1 MKLSNLTDGTRIAL
15 GNVGDFAS
23 DLVAPSLRLGVTG
36 LSRAGKTVFIT
47 SLVHNL
53 IHNGRLPLFT
63 PHARGRIKRA
73 YLEPQPDD
81 DLPRF
86 AYEQHLK
93 TLMGKG
99 GSGNG
104 DTGAG
109 RKWPQSTRRLSQL
122 RVTVEYAPQG
132 FFARNIHGGKLHI
145 DIIDYPGEWL
155 LDLPLLNQSY
165 EQWSAATVLTSSTP
179 PRDKLAKNWRIFTQN
194 LKPAE
199 EAQEAD
205 AVEAARLFT
214 DYLARCRDDEFALS
228 SLPPGRFLMPGDLE
242 GSPLLTFAPLELEAD
257 VSAPPG
263 SLHAMMQRRYQAYVD
278 HIVRPFYV
286 NHFARLDRQ
295 IVLVD
300 TMAALNAGPQAIA
313 DLKTALSDILSS
325 FRQGENSILSSIF
338 AKRIDKVLFAAT
350 KADMLHHQ
358 THDRLENIL
367 ALIIQEAARRAEVS
381 GAGYDVTAIAAL
393 RATRETTIE
402 HQGESLACIT
412 GIPAKGEV
420 IGNDTFDGD
429 TQAAIFPGDLPL
441 DPAGALDGS
450 LKDALHFVRFRPPVI
465 KAPKPLQPAP
475 ALPHIRLDRAMQ
487 FLLGDHFL

>member
-1 MKLSNLTDGTRIAL
+1 MKLSTLTDGTRIAL

-93 TLMGKG
+93 ALT
-99 GSGNG
+99 G
-104 DTGAG
+104 DN
-109 RKWPQSTRRLSQL
+109 RQWPQSTRRLSQL
-122 RVTVEYAPQG
+122 RVTIEYAPQG

-155 LDLPLLNQSY
+155 LDLPLLNQTY
-165 EQWSAATVLTSSTP
+165 EQWSANALATSTKA
-179 PRDKLAKNWRIFTQN
+179 PRDRLAKDWHTLTRK

-199 EAQEAD
+199 PALESD
-205 AVEAARLFT
+205 AVEAAKLFT
-214 DYLARCRDDEFALS
+214 QYLARCRDDEFALS
-228 SLPPGRFLMPGDLE
+228 TLPPGRFLMPGDLE
-242 GSPLLTFAPLELEAD
+242 GSPLLTFAPLELD
-257 VSAPPG
+257 PGTIAPEG
-263 SLHAMMQRRYQAYVD
+263 SLHAMMHRRYQAYID

-300 TMAALNAGPQAIA
+300 TMAALNAGPEAVS
-313 DLKTALSDILSS
+313 DLKSALSDILAS
-325 FRQGENSILSSIF
+325 FRQGENGILSTIF

-358 THDRLENIL
+358 SHDRLEDIL
-367 ALIIQEAARRAEVS
+367 SLIVDDAAKRSENA
-381 GAGYDVTAIAAL
+381 GADFDVTAIAAL

-402 HQGESLACIT
+402 HDGESLSCIT
-412 GIPAKGEV
+412 GIPARGEM
-420 IGNDTFDGD
+420 IGNQKFDGKTD
-429 TQAAIFPGDLPL
+429 AAVFPGDLPEN
-441 DPAGALDGS
+441 PADALNGS
-450 LKDALHFVRFRPPVI
+450 LQDILHFVRFRPPVI
-465 KAPKPLQPAP
+465 APSKPLQPAP

-487 FLLGDHFL
+487 FLLGDHFK

>member
-1 MKLSNLTDGTRIAL
+1 MKLSTLTDGTRIAL

-63 PHARGRIKRA
+63 PHAKGRIIRA

-86 AYEQHLK
+86 AYEEHLK
-93 TLMGKG
+93 AL
-99 GSGNG
+99 
-104 DTGAG
+104 TGPE
-109 RKWPQSTRRLSQL
+109 RCWPQSTRRLSQL
-122 RVTVEYAPQG
+122 RVTVEYAPQS

-165 EQWSAATVLTSSTP
+165 EQWSANALSISTKP
-179 PRDKLAKNWRIFTQN
+179 PRDKLAKDWREFTQTLN
-194 LKPAE
+194 PSDPAN
-199 EAQEAD
+199 EAD
-205 AVEAARLFT
+205 AVQAAKLFT
-214 DYLARCRDDEFALS
+214 AYLARCRDDEFALS
-228 SLPPGRFLMPGDLE
+228 TLPPGRFLMPGDLE
-242 GSPLLTFAPLELEAD
+242 GSPLLTFAPLAFSTNSRPD
-257 VSAPPG
+257 SG
-263 SLHAMMQRRYQAYVD
+263 SLSAMMKRRYDAYVD

-300 TMAALNAGPQAIA
+300 TMAALNAGPEAIA
-313 DLKTALSDILSS
+313 DLKAALSDILAS

-367 ALIIQEAARRAEVS
+367 SLIIEDAAKRAEIS

-402 HQGESLACIT
+402 HDGESLACIT
-412 GIPAKGEV
+412 GIPAKGEI
-420 IGNDTFDGD
+420 IGDDTFDGKTD
-429 TQAAIFPGDLPL
+429 AAIFPGDLPT
-441 DPAGALDGS
+441 DPAQALDGS
-450 LKDALHFVRFRPPVI
+450 LKDALHFVRFRPPLI
-465 KAPKPLQPAP
+465 ETAKPLQPVP

-487 FLLGDHFL
+487 FLLGDYFQ

>member
-1 MKLSNLTDGTRIAL
+1 MKLSDLTDGTRIAF

-23 DLVAPSLRLGVTG
+23 DLVSPSLRLGVTG

-93 TLMGKG
+93 TLT
-99 GSGNG
+99 GS
-104 DTGAG
+104 DKTGSD
-109 RKWPQSTRRLSQL
+109 RQWPQSTRRLSQL
-122 RVTVEYAPQG
+122 RVTVEYTPQG

-165 EQWSAATVLTSSTP
+165 EQWSAATLTTSTHP
-179 PRDKLAKNWRIFTQN
+179 PRDKLAKGWRSFTQM
-194 LKPAE
+194 LKPDETAD
-199 EAQEAD
+199 EAD
-205 AVEAARLFT
+205 AVKAASLFT
-214 DYLARCRDDEFALS
+214 DYLASCRDDEFALS

-242 GSPLLTFAPLELEAD
+242 GSPLLTFAPLELEAGS
-257 VSAPPG
+257 SAPNG
-263 SLHAMMQRRYQAYVD
+263 SLHAMMQRRYEAYVD

-300 TMAALNAGPQAIA
+300 AMTALNAGPQAIA
-313 DLKTALSDILSS
+313 DLKTALSDILFS

-350 KADMLHHQ
+350 KADMLHHHS
-358 THDRLENIL
+358 HDRLENIL
-367 ALIIQEAARRAEVS
+367 SLIIEDAANRAQTT
-381 GAGYDVTAIAAL
+381 GARYDVSAIAAL
-393 RATRETTIE
+393 RATRETTLE
-402 HQGESLACIT
+402 HKGESLACIT
-412 GIPAKGEV
+412 GIPANGEV
-420 IGNDTFDGD
+420 IGTDKFDG
-429 TQAAIFPGDLPL
+429 TAKAAIFPGDLPQ
-441 DPAGALDGS
+441 DPAAALDGS
-450 LKDALHFVRFRPPVI
+450 LQDTLHFVRFRPPVI
-465 KAPKPLQPAP
+465 KAAKPLQPTP
-475 ALPHIRLDRAMQ
+475 SLPHIRLDRAMQ
-487 FLLGDHFL
+487 FLLGDHFQ

>member
-1 MKLSNLTDGTRIAL
+1 MKLSSLTDGTRIAL

-63 PHARGRIKRA
+63 PHAKGRIKRA

-93 TLMGKG
+93 ALT
-99 GSGNG
+99 
-104 DTGAG
+104 DTD
-109 RKWPQSTRRLSQL
+109 RQWPQSTRRLSQL
-122 RVTVEYAPQG
+122 RVTIEYSPQS

-165 EQWSAATVLTSSTP
+165 EQWSANALATSIKA
-179 PRDKLAKNWRIFTQN
+179 PRNKLAKDWHARTRL

-199 EAQEAD
+199 PAQEVD
-205 AVEAARLFT
+205 AVEVAKLFT
-214 DYLARCRDDEFALS
+214 QYLARCRDDEFALS
-228 SLPPGRFLMPGDLE
+228 TLPPGRFLMPGDLE
-242 GSPLLTFAPLELEAD
+242 GSPLLTFAPLELDPGTEPEA
-257 VSAPPG
+257 G
-263 SLHAMMQRRYQAYVD
+263 SLHAMMRRRYDAYID
-278 HIVRPFYV
+278 HVVRPFYV
-286 NHFARLDRQ
+286 DHFARLDRQ

-300 TMAALNAGPQAIA
+300 TMAALNAGPEAVA
-313 DLKTALSDILSS
+313 DLHSALSDILSS

-358 THDRLENIL
+358 SHDRLEDIL
-367 ALIIQEAARRAEVS
+367 SLIVADAAKRTENA
-381 GAGYDVTAIAAL
+381 GADYDVTAIAAL
-393 RATRETTIE
+393 RATRETTIK
-402 HQGESLACIT
+402 HDGETLACIT
-412 GIPAKGEV
+412 GIPAKGEI
-420 IGNDTFDGD
+420 IGGQKFDGQTD
-429 TQAAIFPGDLPL
+429 AAVFPGDLPE
-441 DPAGALDGS
+441 DPASALDGS
-450 LKDALHFVRFRPPVI
+450 LKDALHFVRFRPPLI
-465 KAPKPLQPAP
+465 EPSKPLQPAP

-487 FLLGDHFL
+487 FLLGDHFK

>member
-1 MKLSNLTDGTRIAL
+1 MKLSGLTDGTRIAL

-23 DLVAPSLRLGVTG
+23 DLVTPSLRLGVTG

-53 IHNGRLPLFT
+53 IHQSRLPLFT
-63 PHARGRIKRA
+63 PHAKGHIKRA

-93 TLMGKG
+93 TL
-99 GSGNG
+99 
-104 DTGAG
+104 TGQAG
-109 RKWPQSTRRLSQL
+109 TGENRQWPHSTRRLSQL
-122 RVTVEYAPQG
+122 RVTIEYTPQG

-165 EQWSAATVLTSSTP
+165 EQWSAATIKASTIA
-179 PRDKLAKNWRIFTQN
+179 PRDKLAKDWRSFTEKLQ
-194 LKPAE
+194 PE
-199 EAQEAD
+199 EAANEAD
-205 AVEAARLFT
+205 AVKAAQLFT
-214 DYLARCRDDEFALS
+214 DYLASCRDDQYALS

-242 GSPLLTFAPLELEAD
+242 GSPLLTFAPLALEAA
-257 VSAPPG
+257 STAPSG
-263 SLHAMMQRRYQAYVD
+263 SLHAMMQRRYASYVD

-300 TMAALNAGPQAIA
+300 ALSALNAGPQAIA
-313 DLKTALSDILSS
+313 DLKNALSDILAS

-350 KADMLHHQ
+350 KADMLHHE

-367 ALIIQEAARRAEVS
+367 SLIIEDAATRAKTT
-381 GAGYDVTAIAAL
+381 GAGFDVSAIAAL
-393 RATRETTIE
+393 RATREATIE
-402 HQGESLACIT
+402 HGGEKLACIT

-420 IGNDTFDGD
+420 IGSDTFDGN
-429 TQAAIFPGDLPL
+429 TQAAIFPGDLPE
-441 DPAGALDGS
+441 DPADALDGS
-450 LKDALHFVRFRPPVI
+450 LTDALHFVRFRPPVI
-465 KAPKPLQPAP
+465 KPAKPLQPAP

-487 FLLGDHFL
+487 FLLGDYFQ

>member
-1 MKLSNLTDGTRIAL
+1 MKISTLTDGTRIAL

-53 IHNGRLPLFT
+53 IHNGRLPLFS
-63 PHARGRIKRA
+63 PHAQGRIKRA

-86 AYEQHLK
+86 AYEEHLK
-93 TLMGKG
+93 SL
-99 GSGNG
+99 
-104 DTGAG
+104 TGEK
-109 RKWPQSTRRLSQL
+109 RTWPQSTRRLSQL
-122 RVTVEYAPQG
+122 RVTLEYAPQG

-155 LDLPLLNQSY
+155 LDLPLLSQGY
-165 EQWSAATVLTSSTP
+165 EQWSANALAASIKP
-179 PRDKLAKNWRIFTQN
+179 PRDRLAKDWHDFTRG

-199 EAQEAD
+199 PADESD
-205 AVEAARLFT
+205 AVQAASLFT
-214 DYLARCRDDEFALS
+214 RYLARCRDDEFALS
-228 SLPPGRFLMPGDLE
+228 TLPPGRFLMPGDLE
-242 GSPLLTFAPLELEAD
+242 GSPLLTFAPLELEPGTQAQ
-257 VSAPPG
+257 SG
-263 SLHAMMQRRYQAYVD
+263 SLHAMMARRYDAYID

-300 TMAALNAGPQAIA
+300 TMAALNAGPEAVT
-313 DLKTALSDILSS
+313 DLKSALSDILAS

-350 KADMLHHQ
+350 KADMLHH
-358 THDRLENIL
+358 TSHDRLENIL
-367 ALIIQEAARRAEVS
+367 SVIVAEAAKRTENA
-381 GAGYDVTAIAAL
+381 GADFDVAAISAL

-402 HQGESLACIT
+402 HNGEKLACIT
-412 GIPAKGEV
+412 GIPAQNEV
-420 IGNDTFDGD
+420 IGDQKFDGK
-429 TQAAIFPGDLPL
+429 TQAAVFPGDLPE
-441 DPAGALDGS
+441 DATAALAGS
-450 LKDALHFVRFRPPVI
+450 LKDTLHFVRFRPPVI
-465 KAPKPLQPAP
+465 EPAKPLQPTP

-487 FLLGDHFL
+487 FLFGDHFK

>member
-1 MKLSNLTDGTRIAL
+1 MKLSDLTDGTRIAL
-15 GNVGDFAS
+15 GNVADYAS
-23 DLVAPSLRLGVTG
+23 DFVAPSLRLGVTG

-53 IHNGRLPLFT
+53 IHNGRLPLFV

-93 TLMGKG
+93 DL
-99 GSGNG
+99 
-104 DTGAG
+104 TGEN
-109 RKWPQSTRRLSQL
+109 RSWPQSTRSLSQL
-122 RVTVEYAPQG
+122 RVTVEYTPQG

-155 LDLPLLNQSY
+155 LDLPLLQQTY
-165 EQWSAATVLTSSTP
+165 EQWSNNALATSTRP
-179 PRDKLAKNWRIFTQN
+179 PRDRLAKDWRQFTQN
-194 LKPAE
+194 LKPSE
-199 EAQEAD
+199 PAQESD
-205 AVEAARLFT
+205 AVQAAKLFT
-214 DYLARCRDDEFALS
+214 NYLGRCRDDEFALS
-228 SLPPGRFLMPGDLE
+228 TLPPGRFLMPGDLE
-242 GSPLLTFAPLELEAD
+242 GSPLLTFAPLELDPGTSPE
-257 VSAPPG
+257 SG
-263 SLHAMMQRRYQAYVD
+263 SLHAMMQRRYDAYID

-300 TMAALNAGPQAIA
+300 TMAALNAGPESIA
-313 DLKTALSDILSS
+313 DLKNALGDILAS

-350 KADMLHHQ
+350 KADMLHHT

-367 ALIIQEAARRAEVS
+367 SLIIEDAAKRADLA
-381 GAGYDVTAIAAL
+381 GARYDVTAIAAL

-402 HQGESLACIT
+402 HNGESLACIT
-412 GIPAKGEV
+412 GIPAAGEV
-420 IGNDTFDGD
+420 IGGQTFDGK
-429 TQAAIFPGDLPL
+429 TQAAVFPGDLPA
-441 DPAGALDGS
+441 DPAAALDGS
-450 LKDALHFVRFRPPVI
+450 LKDSLHFVRFRPPLLEP
-465 KAPKPLQPAP
+465 AKPLQPAP

-487 FLLGDHFL
+487 FLLGDYFQ

>member
-1 MKLSNLTDGTRIAL
+1 MKLSDLSDGTRIAL

-36 LSRAGKTVFIT
+36 LSRSGKTVFIT
-47 SLVHNL
+47 SLIHNL
-53 IHNGRLPLFT
+53 LHNSRLPLFIPQNT
-63 PHARGRIKRA
+63 GRIKRA

-93 TLMGKG
+93 DL
-99 GSGNG
+99 
-104 DTGAG
+104 TGPERA
-109 RKWPQSTRRLSQL
+109 WPQSTRLLSQL
-122 RVTVEYAPQG
+122 RITIEYQPRG

-155 LDLPLLNQSY
+155 LDLPLLKQSY
-165 EQWSAATVLTSSTP
+165 EQWSQSAIAASNNS
-179 PRDKLAKNWRIFTQN
+179 PRDKLAKDWRTFTN
-194 LKPAE
+194 TLKPTDQAN
-199 EAQEAD
+199 EAD
-205 AVEAARLFT
+205 AVQAAKLFT
-214 DYLARCRDDEFALS
+214 QYLSLCRDDQYALS
-228 SLPPGRFLMPGDLE
+228 TLPPGRFLMPGDLE
-242 GSPLLTFAPLELEAD
+242 GSPLLTFAPLDLDPATQ
-257 VSAPPG
+257 APSG
-263 SLHAMMQRRYQAYVD
+263 SLHAMMKRRYDSYVD

-300 TMAALNAGPQAIA
+300 TMAALNAGPEAIA
-313 DLKTALSDILSS
+313 DLRTALSDILAS

-367 ALIIQEAARRAEVS
+367 SLIIKEAADRADIS
-381 GAGYDVTAIAAL
+381 GADYDVTALSAL
-393 RATRETTIE
+393 RATHETTIE
-402 HQGESLACIT
+402 HDGESLACIT
-412 GIPAKGEV
+412 GIPVKGEV
-420 IGNDTFDGD
+420 IGKVIFDGTTD
-429 TQAAIFPGDLPL
+429 AAIFPGDLPQ
-441 DPAGALDGS
+441 DPAAALDGS
-450 LKDALHFVRFRPPVI
+450 LTDALRFIRFRPPVLE
-465 KAPKPLQPAP
+465 KPKPLQPNQ

-487 FLLGDHFL
+487 FLLGDHFQ

>member
-1 MKLSNLTDGTRIAL
+1 MKLSTLTDGTRIAL

-23 DLVAPSLRLGVTG
+23 DLIAPSLRLGVTG

-63 PHARGRIKRA
+63 PHAKGRIKRA

-86 AYEQHLK
+86 AYEEHLK
-93 TLMGKG
+93 AL
-99 GSGNG
+99 
-104 DTGAG
+104 TGQN
-109 RKWPQSTRRLSQL
+109 RQWPHSTRRLSQL
-122 RVTVEYAPQG
+122 RVTLEYAPQG

-155 LDLPLLNQSY
+155 LDLPLLEQTY
-165 EQWSAATVLTSSTP
+165 QQWSANALAASTKA
-179 PRDKLAKNWRIFTQN
+179 PRDRLAKDWHAFTAKLQ
-194 LKPAE
+194 PAE
-199 EAQEAD
+199 PAQESD
-205 AVEAARLFT
+205 AVEAAKLFT
-214 DYLARCRDDEFALS
+214 QYLARCRDDEFALS
-228 SLPPGRFLMPGDLE
+228 TLPPGRFLMPGDLE
-242 GSPLLTFAPLELEAD
+242 GSPLLTFAPLELD
-257 VSAPPG
+257 PGTTPDNG
-263 SLHAMMQRRYQAYVD
+263 SLHAMMARRYDAYIN

-300 TMAALNAGPQAIA
+300 TMAALNAGPEAVA
-313 DLKTALSDILSS
+313 DLNTALSDILAS

-350 KADMLHHQ
+350 KADMLHH
-358 THDRLENIL
+358 TSHDRLENIL
-367 ALIIQEAARRAEVS
+367 SLIVADAAKHTENA
-381 GAGYDVTAIAAL
+381 GADFDVTALAAL

-402 HQGESLACIT
+402 HDGESLACIT
-412 GIPAKGEV
+412 GIPASGEV
-420 IGNDTFDGD
+420 IGDQKFNGKTD
-429 TQAAIFPGDLPL
+429 AAIFPGDLPK
-441 DPAGALDGS
+441 DPALALDGS
-450 LKDALHFVRFRPPVI
+450 LKDALHFVRFRPPLI
-465 KAPKPLQPAP
+465 APAKPLQPAP

-487 FLLGDHFL
+487 FLFGDHFK

>member
-1 MKLSNLTDGTRIAL
+1 MKLSTLTDGTRIAL

-63 PHARGRIKRA
+63 PHAKGRIIRA

-86 AYEQHLK
+86 AYEEHLK
-93 TLMGKG
+93 SL
-99 GSGNG
+99 
-104 DTGAG
+104 TGEN
-109 RKWPQSTRRLSQL
+109 RQWPQSTRRLSQL
-122 RVTVEYAPQG
+122 RVTLEYAPQS

-155 LDLPLLNQSY
+155 LDLPLLDQSY
-165 EQWSAATVLTSSTP
+165 EQWSANALEASTNA
-179 PRDKLAKNWRIFTQN
+179 PRDKLAKDWHAHTRK

-199 EAQEAD
+199 PAQEAD
-205 AVEAARLFT
+205 AVSAAKLFT

-228 SLPPGRFLMPGDLE
+228 TLPPGRFLMPGDLE
-242 GSPLLTFAPLELEAD
+242 GSPLLTFAPLELDPGTQAQ
-257 VSAPPG
+257 SG
-263 SLHAMMQRRYQAYVD
+263 SLHAMMARRYDAYID

-286 NHFARLDRQ
+286 DHFARLDRQ

-300 TMAALNAGPQAIA
+300 TMAALNAGPEAVA
-313 DLKTALSDILSS
+313 DLNTALSDILAS
-325 FRQGENSILSSIF
+325 FRQGENGILSGIF

-350 KADMLHHQ
+350 KADMLHHLS
-358 THDRLENIL
+358 HDKLEDIL
-367 ALIIQEAARRAEVS
+367 SLIVADAAKRTQNA
-381 GAGYDVTAIAAL
+381 GADFDVTAIAAL

-402 HQGESLACIT
+402 HDGESLACIT
-412 GIPAKGEV
+412 GIPADGET
-420 IGNDTFDGD
+420 IGDQKFDGKTD
-429 TQAAIFPGDLPL
+429 AAVFPGDLPE
-441 DPAGALDGS
+441 DPTEALDGS
-450 LKDALHFVRFRPPVI
+450 LKDALHFVRFRPPII
-465 KAPKPLQPAP
+465 KKAKPLQPIP
-475 ALPHIRLDRAMQ
+475 ALPHIRLDRALQ
-487 FLLGDHFL
+487 FLLGDYFK